1 MGQGCSPCHPETE
14 QHRHTGDDRNTT
26 ARGVCPWG
34 GHAEGIEPDTLTGKP
49 NRFNIHALSESAA
62 SQPSDDEFGYYG
74 STSNDDND
82 DSKTGSVTSRLT
94 DADIET
100 AYDGWKKA
108 IEAGNET
115 LATFYFEEYAD
126 IDMFQF
132 RWDNGDSALHVA
144 VQGKRARLVFFLLTQ
159 GCAVNEASL
168 HSLDTALHYAV
179 AARDE
184 KTVDLLLKWDADAQC
199 MNKKKITPI
208 MLATQLRDQNI
219 IGLLSRAMAERNG
232 RGGVGDEAENEP
244 QFVQQKTN
252 ADRLRELQLQ
262 MGANGSALEM
272 LRHNESLSLVTGDEY
287 EDETDRGSLSGKNRA
302 QSEAELARLKITA
315 NSPFTKL
322 GHPKNADR
330 KHITDIVSAHQKPLP
345 TLEAWLEKK
354 KPGGMVPTYQR
365 RWIVV
370 RGAHMLWSSKQ
381 RTITNDADRKERK
394 KFNGAI
400 HLMTI
405 EQVAGVRTNANNKF
419 MVKAKDAKRS
429 AMREYVF
436 RCTNK
441 RERDFWVMGLKEH
454 KKQYQVISS
463 YLGH

>member
-1 MGQGCSPCHPETE
+1 MG
-14 QHRHTGDDRNTT
+14 
-26 ARGVCPWG
+26 
-34 GHAEGIEPDTLTGKP
+34 
-49 NRFNIHALSESAA
+49 
-62 SQPSDDEFGYYG
+62 
-74 STSNDDND
+74 
-82 DSKTGSVTSRLT
+82 
-94 DADIET
+94 
-100 AYDGWKKA
+100 
-108 IEAGNET
+108 
-115 LATFYFEEYAD
+115 
-126 IDMFQF
+126 
-132 RWDNGDSALHVA
+132 
-144 VQGKRARLVFFLLTQ
+144 
-159 GCAVNEASL
+159 
-168 HSLDTALHYAV
+168 
-179 AARDE
+179 E
-184 KTVDLLLKWDADAQC
+184 KTVDLLLKWDADPQI
-199 MNKKKITPI
+199 MNKRKVTPI
-208 MLATQLRDQNI
+208 MLATQMRDQTI
-219 IGLLSRAMAERNG
+219 LGLLTRAMADRERTANVNLNL
-232 RGGVGDEAENEP
+232 RGSGDLMSEGVRESEEREP
-244 QFVQQKTN
+244 RFVQQKTN
-252 ADRLRELQLQ
+252 ADRLRDMQMQ
-262 MGANGSALEM
+262 MGMGMGSALDVM
-272 LRHNESLSLVTGDEY
+272 RHTESISSLVTGDEY
-287 EDETDRGSLSGKNRA
+287 EDETDRNSLSGKSRA
-302 QSEAELARLKITA
+302 ESEAELARLRVTA

-322 GHPKNADR
+322 GHQNPEKVRDVLSG
-330 KHITDIVSAHQKPLP
+330 HHKPLP

-381 RTITNDADRKERK
+381 RSITNDADRKERK